1 MSDENML
8 DWIEEKQADITEK
21 QTELIPRNYKIE
33 QHNGISHLYK
43 IIPSESD
50 NKPDKK
56 MFVTST
62 IPNVNERYEDIETN
76 EVSYNLRFHDNNNEV
91 NLNVDAEQ
99 ITDSRSLIRLARY
112 KLDVTSTTSTRL
124 VDFINASM
132 RENPPINVSVA
143 NRLGYI
149 KSYFI
154 YPYKEEL
161 DDSNI
166 KLFNN
171 DSGYHS
177 LIKAFEAKGTL
188 NNYSEN
194 VFNKIKSLPMVMMMV
209 YASLGSVLLHEF
221 NITPFIV
228 EISGRT
234 STGKTFTLKVAA
246 SVWGN
251 DGLITE
257 WNSTKNSIEAQA
269 VFFNS
274 FPLLKDD
281 TRNTY
286 PKFITD
292 MVYNFSG
299 GKTKSRSNTNRTL
312 DEVKTWKNILL
323 STGEVSIPDMAGEKG
338 GASGRVITLQDAP
351 YPKDFDFAS
360 LAEYIDETHGLLGM
374 EFIKQFQCNKDKY
387 HSSFK
392 GAQQYFIKKAE
403 DNEVMARLGR
413 SFALMQVTGEILND
427 IEGFEHDCDAI
438 VNEAYKSMIKNN
450 VNIDKPKQMLEEL
463 LQYLDANRNH
473 IEGEG
478 YNDVKNGDV
487 KAIYKRDYLCVLGE
501 TVKDFLG
508 HEMHTITG
516 EWSRKNYLVE
526 SNIGKQK
533 QVKQKGT
540 PYRGYAIKKEIIDN
554 LGFDFTNSYNPNS
567 DYYK

>member
-8 DWIEEKQADITEK
+8 DWIDERQADVTEK
-21 QTELIPRNYKIE
+21 ETDLIPRNYKIE
-33 QHNGISHLYK
+33 QRNGISHLYK

-56 MFVTST
+56 VFVTST
-62 IPNVNERYEDIETN
+62 IPNVNERYEDIESN
-76 EVSYNLRFHDNNNEV
+76 VVSYNLKFQDNNHEV

-99 ITDSRSLIRLARY
+99 ITDARNLIKLAKN
-112 KLDVTSTTSTRL
+112 KLDVTSTTSSRL

-132 RENPPINVSVA
+132 REKPPINISVA
-143 NRLGYI
+143 NRLGHI
-149 KSYFI
+149 KNYFI

-161 DDSNI
+161 EISNI

-171 DSGYHS
+171 DSGYKS
-177 LIKAFEAKGTL
+177 LIKAFETKGTL
-188 NNYSEN
+188 SNYSKK

-221 NITPFIV
+221 KINPFIV

-234 STGKTFTLKVAA
+234 STGKTFTLKIAA

-281 TRNTY
+281 TRNAY
-286 PKFITD
+286 SRFVSD

-323 STGEVSIPDMAGEKG
+323 STGEVSMPDLAGEKG
-338 GASGRVITLQDAP
+338 GVSGRVITLQDDP

-360 LAEYIDETHGLLGM
+360 LAESIEESHGLLGKA
-374 EFIKQFQCNKDKY
+374 FIKQFQANKDEY

-427 IEGFEHDCDAI
+427 IEGFEHDHYAI

-450 VNIDKPKQMLEEL
+450 GNIDKPKQLLEEL

-478 YNDVKNGDV
+478 YHDVKNGDV
-487 KAIYKRDYLCVLGE
+487 KAIYKRDYLCILGE

-508 HEMHTITG
+508 HETHTITG
-516 EWSRKNYLVE
+516 EWLERDYLINDKDDRRTKRI
-526 SNIGKQK
+526 SHNNKK
-533 QVKQKGT
+533 
-540 PYRGYAIKKEIIDN
+540 PRGYVIKKEIIEK
-554 LGFDFTNSYNPNS
+554 LGFDFSNSNNPYS
-567 DYYK
+567 DF

>member
-8 DWIEEKQADITEK
+8 DWIEERQADITEK
-21 QTELIPRNYKIE
+21 ETELIPRNYKIE

-76 EVSYNLRFHDNNNEV
+76 EVSYNLKFHDNHNEV
-91 NLNVDAEQ
+91 NLNVGAEQ
-99 ITDSRSLIRLARY
+99 ITDSRNLIKLARY
-112 KLDVTSTTSTRL
+112 KLDVTSTTSARL

-161 DDSNI
+161 NGSNI

-177 LIKAFEAKGTL
+177 LIKAFETRGTL
-188 NNYSEN
+188 NNYSKN

-221 NITPFIV
+221 NINPFIV

-286 PKFITD
+286 PKFISD

-312 DEVKTWKNILL
+312 DVVKTWKNILL
-323 STGEVSIPDMAGEKG
+323 STGEVSMPDMAGEKG
-338 GASGRVITLQDAP
+338 GASGRVITLQDDP
-351 YPKDFDFAS
+351 YPKDFGFAT
-360 LAEYIDETHGLLGM
+360 LAEYIDESHGLLGKA
-374 EFIKQFQCNKDKY
+374 FIKQFESNKDKY
-387 HSSFK
+387 HNSFK
-392 GAQQYFIKKAE
+392 GTQQYFIKKAE
-403 DNEVMARLGR
+403 YNEVMARLGR
-413 SFALMQVTGEILND
+413 CFALMQVTGEILND
-427 IEGFEHDCDAI
+427 IEGFEHDHYAI

-478 YNDVKNGDV
+478 YHDVKNGDV

-533 QVKQKGT
+533 QVKQNGT

>member
-1 MSDENML
+1 MSDGNML

-21 QTELIPRNYKIE
+21 ESELIPRNYKIE

-43 IIPSESD
+43 IVPSERD
-50 NKPDKK
+50 NKPDKQI
-56 MFVTST
+56 FVTST
-62 IPNVNERYEDIETN
+62 IPHVNERYEDIESN
-76 EVSYNLRFHDNNNEV
+76 EVSYNLKFQDNKRDV

-99 ITDSRSLIRLARY
+99 ITDARNLIKLAKN
-112 KLDVTSTTSTRL
+112 KLDVTSTTSSRL
-124 VDFINASM
+124 VDYINAAM
-132 RENPPINVSVA
+132 REKPPINVSVA
-143 NRLGYI
+143 NRLGHI

-161 DDSNI
+161 DNSNI

-177 LIKAFEAKGTL
+177 LIKAFETKGTL
-188 NNYSEN
+188 NSYSKN
-194 VFNKIKSLPMVMMMV
+194 VFSKIKSLPMVMMMI

-221 NITPFIV
+221 NINPFIV

-286 PKFITD
+286 PKFVSD
-292 MVYNFSG
+292 VVYNFSG

-312 DEVKTWKNILL
+312 DKIQTWKNILL
-323 STGEVSIPDMAGEKG
+323 STGEVSISDMAGEKG
-338 GASGRVITLQDAP
+338 GASARVITLQDDP
-351 YPKDFDFAS
+351 YPKGFDFVT
-360 LAEYIDETHGLLGM
+360 LAEYIDDSHGLLGK
-374 EFIKQFQCNKDKY
+374 EFIKKYECNKEKY
-387 HSSFK
+387 HLSFK
-392 GAQQYFIKKAE
+392 GAQQYFIKKAK

-413 SFALMQVTGEILND
+413 CFALMQVTGEILND
-427 IEGFEHDCDAI
+427 IEGFEHDYYVI
-438 VNEAYKSMIKNN
+438 VNEAYNSMVKNN
-450 VNIDKPKQMLEEL
+450 VNIDKPKQLLEDL

-478 YNDVKNGDV
+478 YHDVKNGDV

-508 HEMHTITG
+508 HETNTITG

-526 SNIGKQK
+526 SNGRVQK
-533 QVKQKGT
+533 QVKHNSK
-540 PYRGYAIKKEIIDN
+540 PYRGYAIPNKLVKEF
-554 LGFDFTNSYNPNS
+554 GFDFTNSYNPNS
-567 DYYK
+567 DYYE

>member
-1 MSDENML
+1 MNEENML
-8 DWIEEKQADITEK
+8 DWIDERQADVTDKE
-21 QTELIPRNYKIE
+21 TELIPRNYKIE

-56 MFVTST
+56 VFVTST
-62 IPNVNERYEDIETN
+62 IPNVNERYEDIESN
-76 EVSYNLRFHDNNNEV
+76 VVSYNLKFQDNNHHV

-99 ITDSRSLIRLARY
+99 ITDARNLIKLAKN
-112 KLDVTSTTSTRL
+112 KLDVTSTTSSRL

-132 RENPPINVSVA
+132 REKPPINISVA
-143 NRLGYI
+143 NRLGHI
-149 KSYFI
+149 KNYFI
-154 YPYKEEL
+154 YPYKKEL
-161 DDSNI
+161 EISDI

-171 DSGYHS
+171 DSGYKS
-177 LIKAFEAKGTL
+177 LIKAFETKGTL
-188 NNYSEN
+188 NNYSKN

-221 NITPFIV
+221 KINPFIV

-281 TRNTY
+281 TRNTF
-286 PKFITD
+286 PRFISDT
-292 MVYNFSG
+292 VYNFSG

-323 STGEVSIPDMAGEKG
+323 STGEVSMPDMAGEKG
-338 GASGRVITLQDAP
+338 GVSGRVITLQDDP
-351 YPKDFDFAS
+351 YPKNFDFAS
-360 LAEYIDETHGLLGM
+360 LAESIDESHGLLGKA
-374 EFIKQFQCNKDKY
+374 FIKQFQSNKDKY

-392 GAQQYFIKKAE
+392 GAQQYFIEKAG
-403 DNEVMARLGR
+403 DNEVMTRLGR

-427 IEGFEHDCDAI
+427 IEGFEHDHYAI
-438 VNEAYKSMIKNN
+438 VNEAYNSMIKNN
-450 VNIDKPKQMLEEL
+450 GNIDKPKQLLEEL

-478 YNDVKNGDV
+478 YHDVKNGDV
-487 KAIYKRDYLCVLGE
+487 KAIYKRDYLCILGE

-508 HEMHTITG
+508 HEMHTITS

-526 SNIGKQK
+526 SNGRVQK
-533 QVKQKGT
+533 QVKHNAK
-540 PYRGYAIKKEIIDN
+540 PYRGYAIPNNLIKEF
-554 LGFDFTNSYNPNS
+554 GFDFTNSYNPNS

>member
-8 DWIEEKQADITEK
+8 DWIDERQADVTEK
-21 QTELIPRNYKIE
+21 ETDLIPRNYKIE
-33 QHNGISHLYK
+33 QRNGISHLYK

-56 MFVTST
+56 VFVTST
-62 IPNVNERYEDIETN
+62 IPNVNERYEDIESN
-76 EVSYNLRFHDNNNEV
+76 VVSYNLKFQDNNHEV

-99 ITDSRSLIRLARY
+99 ITDARNLIKLAKN
-112 KLDVTSTTSTRL
+112 KLDVTSTTSSRL

-132 RENPPINVSVA
+132 REKPPINISVA
-143 NRLGYI
+143 NRLGHI
-149 KSYFI
+149 KNYFI

-161 DDSNI
+161 EISNI

-171 DSGYHS
+171 DSGYKS
-177 LIKAFEAKGTL
+177 LIKAFETKGTL
-188 NNYSEN
+188 SNYSKR

-221 NITPFIV
+221 KINPFIV

-234 STGKTFTLKVAA
+234 STGKTFTLKIAA

-281 TRNTY
+281 TRNAY
-286 PKFITD
+286 SRFISD

-323 STGEVSIPDMAGEKG
+323 STGEVSMPDMAGEKG
-338 GASGRVITLQDAP
+338 GVSGRVITLQDDP
-351 YPKDFDFAS
+351 YPKDFDFAT
-360 LAEYIDETHGLLGM
+360 LAESIDESHGLLGKA
-374 EFIKQFQCNKDKY
+374 FIKQFESNKDKY

-427 IEGFEHDCDAI
+427 IEGFEHDHYAI

-450 VNIDKPKQMLEEL
+450 GNIDKPKQLLEEL

-478 YNDVKNGDV
+478 YHDVKNGDV
-487 KAIYKRDYLCVLGE
+487 KAIYKRDYLCILGE

-508 HEMHTITG
+508 HETHTITG

-554 LGFDFTNSYNPNS
+554 LGFDFTHSYNPNS

>member
-8 DWIEEKQADITEK
+8 DWIDEKQADITEK
-21 QTELIPRNYKIE
+21 ENELIPKNYKIE
-33 QHNGISHLYK
+33 QHNGVSHLYK
-43 IIPSESD
+43 VFPSESE

-62 IPNVNERYEDIETN
+62 IPSVNERYEDIETN
-76 EVSYNLRFHDNNNEV
+76 EVSYNLNFHDNNSEV

-99 ITDSRSLIRLARY
+99 ITDSRNLIKLAKY
-112 KLDVTSTTSTRL
+112 KLDVTSTTSARL

-132 RENPPINVSVA
+132 RAKPSINVSVA
-143 NRLGYI
+143 NRLGHI

-161 DDSNI
+161 DNSNI

-177 LIKAFEAKGTL
+177 LIKAFETKGTL
-188 NNYSEN
+188 NDYSNN

-209 YASLGSVLLHEF
+209 YASLGSVLLNEF
-221 NITPFIV
+221 NISPFIV

-246 SVWGN
+246 SVWGD

-281 TRNTY
+281 TRNTF
-286 PKFITD
+286 PKFVSD
-292 MVYNFSG
+292 VVYNFSG

-312 DEVKTWKNILL
+312 DKIQTWNNILL
-323 STGEVSIPDMAGEKG
+323 STGEVSISDMAGEKG
-338 GASGRVITLQDAP
+338 GASARVITLQDDP
-351 YPKDFDFAS
+351 YPKDFDFS
-360 LAEYIDETHGLLGM
+360 TLAECIDDSHGLLGKA
-374 EFIKQFQCNKDKY
+374 FIRQFRIDKDKY

-403 DNEVMARLGR
+403 SNEVMARLGR

-427 IEGFEHDCDAI
+427 IEGFEHDHYAI
-438 VNEAYKSMIKNN
+438 INDAYKSMVKNN
-450 VNIDKPKQMLEEL
+450 VNIDKPKQLLEDL

-478 YNDVKNGDV
+478 YHDVKSGDV

-508 HEMHTITG
+508 HETNTITG

-526 SNIGKQK
+526 STIGKQK
-533 QVKQKGT
+533 QVKHKST
-540 PYRGYAIKKEIIDN
+540 PYRGYAIKKDVVKN
-554 LGFDFTNSYNPNS
+554 LGFDFTNSQNPTS

>member
-8 DWIEEKQADITEK
+8 DWIEEKQADVTKKES
-21 QTELIPRNYKIE
+21 ELIPRNYKIE
-33 QHNGISHLYK
+33 QYNGISHLYK
-43 IIPSESD
+43 IIPSESE

-56 MFVTST
+56 IFVTST
-62 IPNVNERYEDIETN
+62 IPNVNERYEDIESN
-76 EVSYNLRFHDNNNEV
+76 EVSYNLKFQDNNHDV
-91 NLNVDAEQ
+91 NLNVEAEQ
-99 ITDSRSLIRLARY
+99 ITDARNLIKLAKN
-112 KLDVTSTTSTRL
+112 KLDVTSTTSARL

-132 RENPPINVSVA
+132 REKPPINISVA
-143 NRLGYI
+143 NRLGHI
-149 KSYFI
+149 KNYFI

-161 DDSNI
+161 ETSNI

-171 DSGYHS
+171 DSGYRS
-177 LIKAFEAKGTL
+177 LIKAFETKGTL
-188 NNYSEN
+188 NDYSKN

-221 NITPFIV
+221 KITPFIV

-234 STGKTFTLKVAA
+234 STGKTFTLKIAA

-281 TRNTY
+281 TRNTHSN
-286 PKFITD
+286 FISNT
-292 MVYNFSG
+292 VYNFSG

-312 DEVKTWKNILL
+312 DEIKTWQNILL
-323 STGEVSIPDMAGEKG
+323 STGEVSMPDMAGEKG
-338 GASGRVITLQDAP
+338 GVSGRVITLQDDP

-360 LAEYIDETHGLLGM
+360 LAESIDESHGVLGKA
-374 EFIKQFQCNKDKY
+374 FIKQFQSNKDNY
-387 HSSFK
+387 HASFK
-392 GAQQYFIKKAE
+392 SAQQYFVKKAE

-413 SFALMQVTGEILND
+413 CFALMQVTGEILND
-427 IEGFEHDCDAI
+427 IEGFEHDHYRI
-438 VNEAYKSMIKNN
+438 VDEAYHSMIKNN
-450 VNIDKPKQMLEEL
+450 GNIDKPKQMLEEL

-478 YNDVKNGDV
+478 YHDVKSGDV
-487 KAIYKRDYLCVLGE
+487 KAIYKRDYLCILGE

-508 HEMHTITG
+508 HEMNTITG
-516 EWSRKNYLVE
+516 EWSRKKYLVE

-533 QVKQKGT
+533 QVKHKST
-540 PYRGYAIKKEIIDN
+540 PYRGYAIKKDVVKK
-554 LGFDFTNSYNPNS
+554 LGFDFTNSYNPTS

>member
-8 DWIEEKQADITEK
+8 DWIEEKQADVTKKES
-21 QTELIPRNYKIE
+21 ELIPRNYKIE

-43 IIPSESD
+43 IIPSESE

-56 MFVTST
+56 IFVTST
-62 IPNVNERYEDIETN
+62 IPNVNERYEDIESN
-76 EVSYNLRFHDNNNEV
+76 EVSYNLKFQDNNHHV
-91 NLNVDAEQ
+91 NLNVEAEQ
-99 ITDSRSLIRLARY
+99 ITDARNLIKLAKN

-124 VDFINASM
+124 VDYINASM
-132 RENPPINVSVA
+132 REKPPINVSVA
-143 NRLGYI
+143 NRLGHI

-154 YPYKEEL
+154 YPYKDEL
-161 DDSNI
+161 DNSNI

-171 DSGYHS
+171 DSGYRS
-177 LIKAFEAKGTL
+177 LINAFETKGTL
-188 NNYSEN
+188 DNYSKN
-194 VFNKIKSLPMVMMMV
+194 VFYKIKSLPMVMMMV

-221 NITPFIV
+221 NINPFIV

-286 PKFITD
+286 PKFISDT
-292 MVYNFSG
+292 VYNFSG
-299 GKTKSRSNTNRTL
+299 GKTKSRSNINRTL

-323 STGEVSIPDMAGEKG
+323 STGEVSMPDMAGEKG
-338 GASGRVITLQDAP
+338 GVSGRVITLQDDP
-351 YPKDFDFAS
+351 YPKDFDFAG
-360 LAEYIDETHGLLGM
+360 LAESIDESHGLLGKA
-374 EFIKQFQCNKDKY
+374 FIRQFQSNKDKY
-387 HSSFK
+387 YSSFK

-403 DNEVMARLGR
+403 DNEVMVRLGR
-413 SFALMQVTGEILND
+413 SFALMQVTGEIIND
-427 IEGFEHDCDAI
+427 IEGFEHDHYAI
-438 VNEAYKSMIKNN
+438 VNDAYNSMVKNN

-478 YNDVKNGDV
+478 YDDVKSGDV

-526 SNIGKQK
+526 SNGRVQK
-533 QVKQKGT
+533 QVKHNSK
-540 PYRGYAIKKEIIDN
+540 PYRGYAIPNRLVKEF
-554 LGFDFTNSYNPNS
+554 GFDFTNSYNPNS
-567 DYYK
+567 DYYE

>member
-1 MSDENML
+1 MSGENMI
-8 DWIEEKQADITEK
+8 DWIEEKKANIKEK
-21 QTELIPRNYKIE
+21 ESELIPRNYKIE
-33 QHNGISHLYK
+33 QHSGISHLYK
-43 IIPSESD
+43 IVPSESD

-56 MFVTST
+56 IFVTST
-62 IPNVNERYEDIETN
+62 IPNVNERYEDIESD
-76 EVSYNLRFHDNNNEV
+76 EVSYNLYFQDNNREV
-91 NLNVDAEQ
+91 NLNVGAEQ
-99 ITDSRSLIRLARY
+99 ITDARNLIKLAKN

-124 VDFINASM
+124 VDYINTSM
-132 RENPPINVSVA
+132 REKPPINVSVA
-143 NRLGYI
+143 NRLGHI

-154 YPYKEEL
+154 YPYEEEL
-161 DDSNI
+161 DNSNI

-171 DSGYHS
+171 DSGYRS
-177 LIKAFEAKGTL
+177 LINAFETKGTL
-188 NNYSEN
+188 VNYSKN
-194 VFNKIKSLPMVMMMV
+194 VFYKIKSLPMVMMMV

-221 NITPFIV
+221 NINPFIV

-286 PKFITD
+286 PKFISDT
-292 MVYNFSG
+292 VYNFSG
-299 GKTKSRSNTNRTL
+299 GKTKSRSNINRTL

-323 STGEVSIPDMAGEKG
+323 STGEVSMPDMAGEKG
-338 GASGRVITLQDAP
+338 GVSGRVITLQDDP
-351 YPKDFDFAS
+351 YPKDFDFS
-360 LAEYIDETHGLLGM
+360 TLAECIDDSHGLLGKA
-374 EFIKQFQCNKDKY
+374 FIRQFRIDKDKY
-387 HSSFK
+387 HNSFK

-403 DNEVMARLGR
+403 GNEVMARLGR

-427 IEGFEHDCDAI
+427 IEGFEHDHYAI
-438 VNEAYKSMIKNN
+438 VNDAYNSMVKNN

-478 YNDVKNGDV
+478 YDDVKSGDV

-526 SNIGKQK
+526 SNVGKQK
-533 QVKQKGT
+533 QVKQNGT